1 MEIEVN
7 GEKYES
13 IEQPKRKAMSK
24 MMMASLMMVGVGGY
38 GIGGNVKQ
46 LYSLTQSLIDE
57 FKLIQEKKSKLSRSE
72 RDRVEQSFYKY
83 FKKL

>member
-1 MEIEVN
+1 MEIEIN

-24 MMMASLMMVGVGGY
+24 MMLASLALAGMSGYSMGTGV
-38 GIGGNVKQ
+38 KK
-46 LYSLTQSLIDE
+46 LYPLSQELVYE